1 MQAMTKFEHAKQA
14 VEQLSPEEFD
24 KFRRWFEELEEQLFD
39 EQIERD
45 EKAGKLD
52 KLAERA
58 RDNYSAGRFRD
69 L

>member
-1 MQAMTKFEHAKQA
+1 MTKFEDVKQA
-14 VEQLSPEEFD
+14 VEQLPPEEFE
-24 KFRRWFEELEEQLFD
+24 KFRAWFENLEEQLFD
-39 EQIERD
+39 ERIERD

-58 RDNYSAGRFRD
+58 RENYRAGRFRD